1 MKLNMCIII
10 CVFLVF
16 TPLGK
21 PEVLCTQSYST
32 DRIADLANLD
42 G

>member
-1 MKLNMCIII
+1 MFF
-10 CVFLVF
+10 FLVF

-21 PEVLCTQSYST
+21 PEVLCALSLYSI

>member
-1 MKLNMCIII
+1 MFI
-10 CVFLVF
+10 FLVL

-21 PEVLCTQSYST
+21 PKVLCTLSLYSI